1 MIGRDVKNKNYDKI
15 NLIEKERKREKKR
28 EKKRKSNEHNIT
40 YHGGR
45 NRQPIWNRNKIVEA
59 GR

>member
-1 MIGRDVKNKNYDKI
+1 MWLYCSSIVKKI
-15 NLIEKERKREKKR
+15 TFAEKMDCLKGKEERKTK
-28 EKKRKSNEHNIT
+28 NEHNIT

-45 NRQPIWNRNKIVEA
+45 YRQPIWNRNKTVGA